1 MPNPSVHVPTDPD
14 ALPLIAPCREL
25 AISAPFYWLRKGW
38 QDMWA
43 APAAS
48 LSYGLF
54 MAAISVL
61 VSGIAYRYG
70 SYWLL
75 FAALSGFVFIGPIL
89 CIGLYA
95 ISAQLERDQPP
106 SLLRSLR
113 EAGKRRLG
121 TEMVFALL
129 LLVVFL
135 VWARAGSMVHVFFP
149 MEAEPE
155 LADLAGYLG
164 IGTAVGAIFASITFA
179 ASAFSLPMIM
189 HRNVDAVTA
198 VVTSINAVLR
208 NKLTMLIW
216 AVLIGLAVAVG
227 FATLFLG
234 LIVTLPLIGHATWHA
249 YLDTIDAGEFPR
261 HGRGV
266 AASPRPTS
274 RPDPSSTPH

>member
-1 MPNPSVHVPTDPD
+1 M
-14 ALPLIAPCREL
+14 R
-25 AISAPFYWLRKGW
+25 
-38 QDMWA
+38 A

-48 LSYGLF
+48 LAYGLF

-61 VSGIAYRYG
+61 ISGVAYLYG

-75 FAALSGFVFIGPIL
+75 LAALSGFVFVAPIL

-95 ISAQLERDQPP
+95 ISAQLQRGHAP

-121 TEMVFALL
+121 TELVFGLVLL
-129 LLVVFL
+129 IVFL

-149 MEAEPE
+149 VEAQPE
-155 LADLAGYLG
+155 LRDMISYLG
-164 IGTAVGAIFASITFA
+164 IGSAVGAIFAAITFA

-189 HRNVDAVTA
+189 HRDVDAVTA

-208 NKLTMLIW
+208 NKATMLVWI
-216 AVLIGLAVAVG
+216 ALIVLAVAIG

-249 YLDTIDAGEFPR
+249 YLDAIDASVFPR
-261 HGRGV
+261 HARGV
-266 AASPRPTS
+266 AASPR
-274 RPDPSSTPH
+274 RST